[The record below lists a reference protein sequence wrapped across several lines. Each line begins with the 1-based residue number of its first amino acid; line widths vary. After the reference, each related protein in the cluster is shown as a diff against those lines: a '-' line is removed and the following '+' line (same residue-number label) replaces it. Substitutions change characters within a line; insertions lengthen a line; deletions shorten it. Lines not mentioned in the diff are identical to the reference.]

1 MNIIAINKNKL
12 MGIKHLNKYLYEK
25 CGNKS
30 ITNMHLRN
38 LSGKTLVIDTSIYLY
53 QFLGENALLENM
65 YLFISI
71 MLLYEIRPIF
81 IFDGK
86 PPPEKHDLLRKRSS
100 DKRDAR
106 SKYNELEKLLK
117 NATKEEKKKILYEM
131 NQLKRQFIRIT
142 DEHIANVKQLMDAF
156 NVTYY
161 NSPNEADELCVYL
174 VKSGKAWGC
183 VSDDMDMFVYG
194 CPFVLRNLSLLKHTI
209 TVYDTSKILSELDLS
224 EKQFCE
230 IMTISG
236 TDYNIHSATS
246 LSETLQLHKEYTIYN
261 KQSNDK
267 PHEFYI
273 WLLKNTKY
281 INNYRE
287 LMEIFKIFQCCNF
300 NTYDNIDLNT
310 IPINNKPNT
319 DMIHKIMKK
328 EGFVFI

>member
-1 MNIIAINKNKL
+1 

-25 CGNKS
+25 CSNKS
-30 ITNMHLRN
+30 IYNVHLRT

-65 YLFISI
+65 YLFISV

-86 PPPEKHDLLRKRSS
+86 PPPEKRDLLRKRSR
-100 DKRDAR
+100 DKIDAR
-106 SKYNELEKLLK
+106 IKYNDLEKLLK
-117 NATKEEKKKILYEM
+117 NATKEERKKILYEM
-131 NQLKRQFIRIT
+131 NQLKRQFVRVT
-142 DEHIANVKQLMDAF
+142 DEHITNVKQLMDAF
-156 NVTYY
+156 NISYY

-174 VKSGKAWGC
+174 VKTGKAWGC

-209 TVYDTSKILSELDLS
+209 TIYDSSNILLELDLS
-224 EKQFCE
+224 DKQFCE

-246 LSETLQLHKEYTIYN
+246 LTETLKLYQEYTIYIN
-261 KQSNDK
+261 KSDNK
-267 PHEFYI
+267 PEEFYI

-287 LMEIFKIFQCCNF
+287 LMEIFKIFQCYNF
-300 NTYDNIDLNT
+300 KLYDNIDLNE
-310 IPINNKPNT
+310 PITNNKPNM
-319 DMIHKIMKK
+319 DMIHEIMKK
-328 EGFVFI
+328 EGFVFT

>member
-1 MNIIAINKNKL
+1 

-25 CGNKS
+25 CSNKS
-30 ITNMHLRN
+30 IYNVHLRT

-65 YLFISI
+65 YLFISV

-86 PPPEKHDLLRKRSS
+86 PPPEKRDLLRKRSR
-100 DKRDAR
+100 DKIDAR
-106 SKYNELEKLLK
+106 IKYNDLEKLLK
-117 NATKEEKKKILYEM
+117 NATKEERKKILYEM
-131 NQLKRQFIRIT
+131 NQLKRQFVRVT
-142 DEHIANVKQLMDAF
+142 DEHITNVKQLMDAF
-156 NVTYY
+156 NISYY

-174 VKSGKAWGC
+174 VKTGKAWGC

-209 TVYDTSKILSELDLS
+209 AVYDTSNILLELDLS
-224 EKQFCE
+224 DKQFCE

-246 LSETLQLHKEYTIYN
+246 LTETLKLYQEYTIYIN
-261 KQSNDK
+261 KSDNK
-267 PHEFYI
+267 PEEFYI

-287 LMEIFKIFQCCNF
+287 LMEIFKIFQCYNF
-300 NTYDNIDLNT
+300 KLYDNIDLNE
-310 IPINNKPNT
+310 PITNNKPNM
-319 DMIHKIMKK
+319 DMIHEIMKK
-328 EGFVFI
+328 EGFVFT

>member
-1 MNIIAINKNKL
+1 
-12 MGIKHLNKYLYEK
+12 
-25 CGNKS
+25 
-30 ITNMHLRN
+30 
-38 LSGKTLVIDTSIYLY
+38 
-53 QFLGENALLENM
+53 
-65 YLFISI
+65 

-86 PPPEKHDLLRKRSS
+86 PPPEKHDLLRKRSN

-142 DEHIANVKQLMDAF
+142 DEHIANVKQVMDAF

-246 LSETLQLHKEYTIYN
+246 LSETLQLHKEYTIYS
-261 KQSNDK
+261 KQTKDK
-267 PHEFYI
+267 PCEFYI

-287 LMEIFKIFQCCNF
+287 LMEIFKIFQCSNF
-300 NTYDNIDLNT
+300 DLYTNIDMNAS
-310 IPINNKPNT
+310 IPRKPNN
-319 DMIHKIMKK
+319 DMIHTIMKK

>member
-1 MNIIAINKNKL
+1 

-30 ITNMHLRN
+30 ISNTHLRT

-65 YLFISI
+65 YLFISV
-71 MLLYEIRPIF
+71 MLLYEIQPIF

-86 PPPEKHDLLRKRSS
+86 PPPEKRDLLRKRSR

-106 SKYNELEKLLK
+106 SKYNDLEKLLK
-117 NATKEEKKKILYEM
+117 NATKEERKKILYEM
-131 NQLKRQFIRIT
+131 NQLKRQFVRVT
-142 DEHIANVKQLMDAF
+142 DEHITNVKQLMDAF

-174 VKSGKAWGC
+174 VKTGKAWGC

-209 TVYDTSKILSELDLS
+209 TVYDTSNILLELDLS
-224 EKQFCE
+224 DKQFCE

-236 TDYNIHSATS
+236 TDYNIHSTTS
-246 LSETLQLHKEYTIYN
+246 LTETLKLYQEYTTHIN
-261 KQSNDK
+261 KPDNK
-267 PHEFYI
+267 PDEFYI

-287 LMEIFKIFQCCNF
+287 LMEIFKIFQCYNF
-300 NTYDNIDLNT
+300 KLYDNIDINV
-310 IPINNKPNT
+310 PITNNKPNV
-319 DMIHKIMKK
+319 DMIHEIMKK
-328 EGFVFI
+328 EGFVFT